1 VAAKRQIRA
10 AATRGSRCRPA
21 GAGRAAGAAREAA
34 KLAKNGAAS
43 DNRGGEGGAAM
54 SPFEFVFSLF
64 ALLLGLSLAEVLG
77 GLARTLK
84 QWRTVRLGWLT
95 PLLGLLVMLDLTSS
109 WALAYSLRDA
119 IPANFLTLVIGL
131 FVTGLY
137 YLAATLVFPDD
148 ASKWPDLDT
157 YFFEHKRQVLGGML
171 ASRVLARAAQFAL
184 GAAGWNYFPAFAAFV
199 LLALVAM
206 FARSKKL
213 NIAVLLV
220 FLALYPVF
228 AVLGLVLRI

>member
-1 VAAKRQIRA
+1 
-10 AATRGSRCRPA
+10 
-21 GAGRAAGAAREAA
+21 
-34 KLAKNGAAS
+34 
-43 DNRGGEGGAAM
+43 M

-64 ALLLGLSLAEVLG
+64 GLLLGLSLAEVLG

-84 QWRTVRLGWLT
+84 QWRTVHLGWLT

-109 WALAYSLRDA
+109 WALAYSLRDS

-148 ASKWPDLDT
+148 AAKWPDLDT
-157 YFFEHKRQVLGGML
+157 YFFEHKKQVLGGIL
-171 ASRVLARAAQFAL
+171 ASRVLARAAQFGL

-199 LLALVAM
+199 LLAVAAII
-206 FARSKKL
+206 ARGKTA
-213 NIAVLLV
+213 NIAVLVV
-220 FLALYPVF
+220 FLALYPLF
-228 AVLGLVLRI
+228 AALGLVLRL

>member
-1 VAAKRQIRA
+1 
-10 AATRGSRCRPA
+10 
-21 GAGRAAGAAREAA
+21 
-34 KLAKNGAAS
+34 
-43 DNRGGEGGAAM
+43 M

-64 ALLLGLSLAEVLG
+64 GLLLGLSLAEVLG

-84 QWRTVRLGWLT
+84 QWRTVRLGGVAAFVGLGWLT

-109 WALAYSLRDA
+109 WALAYSLRDS

-148 ASKWPDLDT
+148 AAKWPDLDT
-157 YFFEHKRQVLGGML
+157 YFFEHKKQVLGGIL

-199 LLALVAM
+199 CLALSAM
-206 FARSKKL
+206 FVRSKRANL
-213 NIAVLLV
+213 AVLVV
-220 FLALYPVF
+220 FIALYPAF
-228 AVLGLVLRI
+228 ALLGLVLRI

>member
-1 VAAKRQIRA
+1 M
-10 AATRGSRCRPA
+10 T
-21 GAGRAAGAAREAA
+21 E
-34 KLAKNGAAS
+34 
-43 DNRGGEGGAAM
+43 
-54 SPFEFVFSLF
+54 FEFVFSLF
-64 ALLLGLSLAEVLG
+64 GLLLGLSLAEVLG

-109 WALAYSLRDA
+109 WALAYSLKEA

-148 ASKWPDLDT
+148 ASKWPDLDDY
-157 YFFEHKRQVLGGML
+157 YFRHKRQVLGGML
-171 ASRVLARAAQFAL
+171 ASRVVARAAQFAL

-199 LLALVAM
+199 VLALAAM
-206 FARSKKL
+206 FAKGKKA
-213 NIAVLLV
+213 NIAILIV
-220 FLALYPVF
+220 FLSLYPAF
-228 AVLGLVLRI
+228 AALGLVLRL